1 MRRWPALRLTGLAAR
16 PSAPAPAVSPTSLE
30 SIDETPG
37 SADLVLLALADCDVA
52 AIEERSDDEWQ
63 VCFGDDDARAQALAQ
78 LARVC
83 PGVGAEPFDLDDG
96 DWAARSQASL
106 RAVRVGGLLIAPP
119 WDVPAG
125 VTAGQ
130 THDGARVIVI
140 LPSMGF
146 GTGHHAT
153 TRLCLA
159 ALQQVPLDGA
169 RVIDVGTG
177 SGVLAIAASLLGA
190 REVVGLDDD
199 PDAVA
204 AARENLDF
212 NPQASVSLSVQDLR
226 TLQETPFDLVTANLT
241 GGLLIAAA
249 PGLLALVRPGGRLIL
264 SGLMDHEAD
273 DVLRAFSA
281 CDVTARAQEDEWI
294 CATLQRR

>member
-1 MRRWPALRLTGLAAR
+1 MRRWPALRLFGVSTPPAGGAA
-16 PSAPAPAVSPTSLE
+16 PSVS
-30 SIDETPG
+30 DR
-37 SADLVLLALADCDVA
+37 VQVALADYDVA
-52 AIEERSDDEWQ
+52 AIEEHSDDEWQ
-63 VCFGDDDARAQALAQ
+63 VCFADDAARAQALAE
-78 LARVC
+78 LARTC
-83 PGVGAEPFDLDDG
+83 PEVRAEPCDLDDG

-106 RAVRVGGLLIAPP
+106 RAVRVGGLLVAPP

-130 THDGARVIVI
+130 SHDGARVIVI

-159 ALQQVPLDGA
+159 ALQQEPLDGS

-190 REVVGLDDD
+190 REVFGLDDD
-199 PDAVA
+199 PDAIA

-212 NPQASVSLSVQDLR
+212 NPDATVSLTVQDLR
-226 TLQETPFDLVTANLT
+226 TLQVTPFDLVTANLT

-249 PGLLALVRPGGRLIL
+249 QGLLSLVRPGGRLIL
-264 SGLMDHEAD
+264 SGLMEHEAA
-273 DVLRAFSA
+273 DVLSAFA
-281 CDVTARAQEDEWI
+281 PCDVVSRAQEDEWI
-294 CATLQRR
+294 CATLQRP